1 MSDPE
6 NIDKIKQLTRQLM
19 AEKNEHKLAQGVI
32 ESLRLDNESLS
43 AKVLVRDQKLS
54 WRNAEIEA
62 NALEMVRLCERI
74 YELEISGAPPPAAGA
89 SEREK
94 ELQSELNISQR
105 ARNELRME
113 FEAMRDRH
121 EETQNRAFFFQIMF
135 EFDTAET
142 KSLTV
147 EQFDKKI
154 QRFFTRFKGMYP
166 EDKQKSSDEAK
177 RAWKLALTCVHPDK
191 NSNDPFAGEKV
202 KALNKAYEQFKE

>member
-43 AKVLVRDQKLS
+43 AKVRIRGQELRWK
-54 WRNAEIEA
+54 NEEIEA
-62 NALEMVRLCERI
+62 NSLEMVRMCERI
-74 YELEISGAPPPAAGA
+74 HELEISGAPPPAAGA

-94 ELQSELNISQR
+94 ELESALQISQR

-113 FEAMRDRH
+113 FEAMRDGH
-121 EETQNRAFFFQIMF
+121 EETQIRAFFFQIMF
-135 EFDTAET
+135 EFDTAE
-142 KSLTV
+142 TV

-154 QRFFTRFKGMYP
+154 QRFFTRFKDMYP

-202 KALNKAYEQFKE
+202 KALNKAYYKLKE